1 MEEIEEDGEGRIQVR
16 TIVVG
21 EGEGARIECL
31 SCHRIMKPGSL
42 KAHLKTHAHERPHA
56 CDLCEARFTRRGDLE
71 RHIKVVHNKDRPF
84 KCSKCHRTF
93 GDKKNLRWH
102 LTNHDRKLF
111 HHCQVCG
118 FKFGKREYWENHVRY
133 IHPIPGTDLE
143 PIPNDEGVGASS
155 DALVEVNIKE
165 SESKSSS
172 SSCEPIATTTV
183 TSGNTTVVINIPKSK
198 VSDPVVLNKVSKVNK
213 ILL

>member
-1 MEEIEEDGEGRIQVR
+1 MFRYYDHILLILKQNADDLEEFEEDGEGRIQVR

-31 SCHRIMKPGSL
+31 SCHRIMKPNSL

-56 CDLCEARFTRRGDLE
+56 CDLCDARFTRRGDLE

-102 LTNHDRKLF
+102 LSNHDRKLF
-111 HHCQVCG
+111 HHCQVSINSTSYKEIIVIIIQLL
-118 FKFGKREYWENHVRY
+118 FKRTKCHCC
-133 IHPIPGTDLE
+133 I
-143 PIPNDEGVGASS
+143 
-155 DALVEVNIKE
+155 
-165 SESKSSS
+165 
-172 SSCEPIATTTV
+172 SCIF
-183 TSGNTTVVINIPKSK
+183 II
-198 VSDPVVLNKVSKVNK
+198 
-213 ILL
+213 

>member
-1 MEEIEEDGEGRIQVR
+1 MLIYFVKNADDLEEVEEDGEGRIQVR

-56 CDLCEARFTRRGDLE
+56 CDLCDARFTRRGDLE

-93 GDKKNLRWH
+93 GDKKNLRSH
-102 LTNHDRKLF
+102 QPHTAPADRDTRKTF
-111 HHCQVCG
+111 
-118 FKFGKREYWENHVRY
+118 
-133 IHPIPGTDLE
+133 P
-143 PIPNDEGVGASS
+143 
-155 DALVEVNIKE
+155 
-165 SESKSSS
+165 
-172 SSCEPIATTTV
+172 SC
-183 TSGNTTVVINIPKSK
+183 
-198 VSDPVVLNKVSKVNK
+198 
-213 ILL
+213 

>member
-1 MEEIEEDGEGRIQVR
+1 MR

-56 CDLCEARFTRRGDLE
+56 CDLCDARFTRRGDLE

-102 LTNHDRKLF
+102 LSNHDRKLF
-111 HHCQVCG
+111 HHCQV
-118 FKFGKREYWENHVRY
+118 
-133 IHPIPGTDLE
+133 
-143 PIPNDEGVGASS
+143 
-155 DALVEVNIKE
+155 
-165 SESKSSS
+165 
-172 SSCEPIATTTV
+172 
-183 TSGNTTVVINIPKSK
+183 
-198 VSDPVVLNKVSKVNK
+198 
-213 ILL
+213 